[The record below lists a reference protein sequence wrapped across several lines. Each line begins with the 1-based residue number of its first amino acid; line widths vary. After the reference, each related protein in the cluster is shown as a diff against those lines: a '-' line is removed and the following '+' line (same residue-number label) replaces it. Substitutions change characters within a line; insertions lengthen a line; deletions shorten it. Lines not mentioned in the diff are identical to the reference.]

1 MQKIV
6 FKKAGQSDDGDALY
20 NLWID
25 GALIQENLTIDQVVE
40 HIAGAD
46 PDRSPPKIRTPE
58 DLRGKMQRR

>member
-6 FKKAGQSDDGDALY
+6 FRKAGQTEDGDALY

-46 PDRSPPKIRTPE
+46 PDRGPRRIQTPE
-58 DLRGKMQRR
+58 GQRRKMQQR